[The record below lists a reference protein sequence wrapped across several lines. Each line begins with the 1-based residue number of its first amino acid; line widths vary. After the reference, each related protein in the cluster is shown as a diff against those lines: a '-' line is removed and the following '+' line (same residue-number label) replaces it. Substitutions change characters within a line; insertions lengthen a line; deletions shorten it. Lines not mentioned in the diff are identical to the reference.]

1 MMKIDVYADVVCP
14 WCYIGES
21 RLEKALAARPD
32 LAVERHWR
40 PFQLRP
46 DMPAGGLARAEVL
59 GRKFGGAERLRVMDE
74 RLAEVGAA
82 DGIRFAWERVINS
95 PNTVDAHRL
104 ILFAAERGLEWPLA
118 HALFAAYFTDGHD
131 LNDHD
136 QLVAAAESVGIAGEE
151 ALAYLASARGV
162 AAVAESQQTAEE
174 LGISGVPFYVIDD
187 RYGLS
192 GAQPVE
198 VFLRVLDEYA
208 GADAAPVG

>member
-1 MMKIDVYADVVCP
+1 MKIDVYADVVCP
-14 WCYIGES
+14 WCYVGES
-21 RLEKALAARPD
+21 RLEKALEARPD

-46 DMPAGGLARAEVL
+46 DMPAGGLSRAEVL

-82 DGIRFAWERVINS
+82 DGIRFAWERVTNS

-118 HALFAAYFTDGHD
+118 HALFAAYFTDGRD
-131 LNDHD
+131 LNDRD
-136 QLVAAAESVGIAGEE
+136 QLVAAAESVGVAGEE
-151 ALAYLASARGV
+151 ARAYLASERGV
-162 AAVAESQQTAEE
+162 AEVAESQQTAEE

-198 VFLRVLDEYA
+198 VFLRVLDEYTGA
-208 GADAAPVG
+208 GAAAVG

>member
-1 MMKIDVYADVVCP
+1 MKIDVYADVVCP

-21 RLEKALAARPD
+21 RLEKALAERPD

-46 DMPAGGLARAEVL
+46 DMPAGGLSRAEVL
-59 GRKFGGAERLRVMDE
+59 GRKFGGPERLRVMDE

-82 DGIRFAWERVINS
+82 DGIRFAWERVTNS

-104 ILFAAERGLEWPLA
+104 ILFAAERGREWPLA
-118 HALFAAYFTDGHD
+118 HALFAAYFTDGRD
-131 LNDHD
+131 LNDRD
-136 QLVAAAESVGIAGEE
+136 QLVAAAESVGVAGEE
-151 ALAYLASARGV
+151 ARAYLASERGV
-162 AAVAESQQTAEE
+162 AEVTESQRTAEE
-174 LGISGVPFYVIDD
+174 LGITGVPFYVIDD

-198 VFLRVLDEYA
+198 VFLRVLDAYA
-208 GADAAPVG
+208 DTAAVG